1 MNRNKKI
8 VIISIIGILLVLF
21 GLGAIT
27 YAYFV
32 AGITEN
38 EGEKSIEIKA
48 GKLEVKYT
56 STKTM
61 SVPFIVPGWK
71 SDGLHYYD
79 SDSSDGEI
87 SAQVASSKSEIPSG
101 INRSQGLVEPAAFT
115 VASIGDSTHN
125 AYYIIKLVNIQN
137 GLQRTY
143 PNDDRENLKV
153 TLYRGTYDYG
163 ATENEIVYGPFQLNS
178 NGEQIVVN
186 NVQVIEPKVTDKY
199 YVMLEYQNANYDQTI
214 NEGKGIQVTVQVVAL
229 GKNTKGEWVTSDGTV
244 IDLEEEGV

>member
-137 GLQRTY
+137 
-143 PNDDRENLKV
+143 
-153 TLYRGTYDYG
+153 
-163 ATENEIVYGPFQLNS
+163 
-178 NGEQIVVN
+178 
-186 NVQVIEPKVTDKY
+186 
-199 YVMLEYQNANYDQTI
+199 ANYDQTI